1 MRIKKNSL
9 YIGIIHK
16 LYLNLILNENK
27 ILKTF
32 SLNITNIQKNVVF
45 IMFTG
50 LIQSIGTIKKNNMGV
65 VVDGCKPF
73 SPLKLGDSVSVDGV
87 CLTVSELMND
97 AFFSNVSEETLKRT
111 NLEEKAQ
118 RNGYVNLEP
127 ALRLSDR
134 LGGHIVSGHVDGMG
148 EVISIEDLKNS
159 WNLKVSWNDLN
170 YCRYM
175 CDKASVSLNGIS
187 LTIAEI
193 SDDGCIFS
201 IAVIP
206 HTWVKTCLQ
215 FLKIG
220 EKVNLEV
227 DLMAKYA
234 EKLLKI
240 NNNNL
245 ISKQSSVISSKWLE
259 EQGWN

>member
-1 MRIKKNSL
+1 
-9 YIGIIHK
+9 
-16 LYLNLILNENK
+16 
-27 ILKTF
+27 
-32 SLNITNIQKNVVF
+32 
-45 IMFTG
+45 MFTG
-50 LIQSIGTIKKNNMGV
+50 LIQAIGTIQKNNMGVV

-97 AFFSNVSEETLKRT
+97 SFLANISEETLKRT
-111 NLEEKAQ
+111 NLAEKAQ
-118 RNGYVNLEP
+118 KNGDVNLEP

-134 LGGHIVSGHVDGMG
+134 LGGHIVSGHIDGIG
-148 EVISIEDLKNS
+148 KVVSIENLKNS
-159 WNLKVSWNDLN
+159 WNLKVSWCDLN
-170 YCRYM
+170 FCKYM
-175 CDKASVSLNGIS
+175 CDKASISLNGIS
-187 LTIAEI
+187 LTIAET
-193 SDDGCIFS
+193 SHDGRQFS

-206 HTWVKTCLQ
+206 HTWSSTCLQ
-215 FLKIG
+215 FLTVG

-240 NNNNL
+240 DTNNNT
-245 ISKQSSVISSKWLE
+245 ISKQDSLISARWLN